1 MHTEIR
7 NDKNTGAPA
16 REEYLRPLGMSAG
29 SLAKT
34 CNFRARASSAWPL
47 SRSASADTALR
58 LAKLE
63 QPSQRHIPAG
73 SQT

>member
-1 MHTEIR
+1 
-7 NDKNTGAPA
+7 
-16 REEYLRPLGMSAG
+16 MSAG

-58 LAKLE
+58 LAKALGTSPE
-63 QPSQRHIPAG
+63 IWLNLQNEFDV
-73 SQT
+73 QTAKRQVMIRP